1 MASVT
6 LYRDDQCT
14 DVIAS
19 GFVGEYKT
27 IYGHTPDITR
37 SVSDITFPDD
47 DTATTVWYLRFFYYS
62 TINDKSESTELTL
75 DVTEDASHYDY
86 AYFTPDFRLR
96 YKILKQDTHQ
106 YTAEFGRFEYLDNG
120 AWTAIG
126 TAGVGT
132 VNNAYDPPT
141 ISLRTLKDGA
151 KYREGIYPHYT
162 DVTIDS
168 ENYLGVDVTYQPI
181 GQPSK
186 TTTRCLIAVSR
197 VDKLFIQ
204 AEPKPYTPPDGR
216 ARRSGG
222 GQGYYPNSDIPALPT
237 VGINN
242 AFDNVLGRGSG
253 LTYYK
258 LTGNS
263 FVDITK
269 FLYGGNLTKVFT
281 GDTYRD
287 AIASVIFIPLD
298 VTTQVTNTLGLV
310 YLANKSVSVSGGCNI
325 VTRPLQELY
334 FGSINLTA
342 ETFGYQ
348 NFADFTQTQA
358 VLYLPCYG
366 CVNLDMRYIAGGI
379 IDLRGVVDVRNGN
392 ILYRLE
398 TRSSQDAKPVLYGQY
413 TGNCGIPVPIGG
425 ANASPTILG
434 AASSI
439 GSVAVGLTSGN
450 MLGAFSG
457 LQSFVNG
464 FAPSVDKSGA
474 LQPMCAGYG
483 TPEPILQI
491 SMQIMVKPP
500 KYDDLTGIPSGG
512 TNDDGYQVSDYHG
525 FFRAAQCHID
535 IPDATDRERA
545 EIEALLKQGVIL
557 P

>member
-1 MASVT
+1 MANIT

-14 DVIAS
+14 DVLTS
-19 GFVGEYKT
+19 GVLGAYT
-27 IYGHTPDITR
+27 DIYGTVPSISTYYGSYRFEGDDADT
-37 SVSDITFPDD
+37 SVVYMIN
-47 DTATTVWYLRFFYYS
+47 YNQS
-62 TINDKSESTELTL
+62 TIPQNDVATAMTL
-75 DVTEDASHYDY
+75 DVTEDSSQYSY
-86 AYFTPDFRLR
+86 AYFTPNFRLR
-96 YKILKQDTHQ
+96 YRVLKSGVHDYSLSLGPFYYQ
-106 YTAEFGRFEYLDNG
+106 LNG
-120 AWTAIG
+120 TWVTLAHNSNWNQG
-126 TAGVGT
+126 GM
-132 VNNAYDPPT
+132 YDPPK
-141 ISLRTLKDGA
+141 IYLRTLAEGA
-151 KYREGIYPHYT
+151 HYRSYGTNI
-162 DVTIDS
+162 VIDS
-168 ENYLGVDVTYQPI
+168 KNYMGVDIEY
-181 GQPSK
+181 
-186 TTTRCLIAVSR
+186 TTTGQDKQTYRGFIVISR
-197 VDKLFIQ
+197 TDKLFTQ
-204 AEPKPYTPPDGR
+204 ADPKPYTPPDGR

-298 VTTQVTNTLGLV
+298 VSTQVSNTLGLV
-310 YLANKSVSVSGGCNI
+310 YLANKSIAVSGGCNI

-398 TRSSQDAKPVLYGQY
+398 TRSSQDARPVLYGQY

-439 GSVAVGLTSGN
+439 GSVAVGLSSGN

-535 IPDATDRERA
+535 IPDATDQERA
-545 EIEALLKQGVIL
+545 EIESLLKQGVIL